1 METGLWIHSVEG
13 PDRATETFCP
23 AESGYLTALNGAIN
37 RGRVYGSAAPLQR
50 QKLIRIGLVRAFD
63 LYSTP
68 LVVLADD
75 LAHLLLRPLARLV
88 EIERYPHP
96 YATADEIAAQT

>member
-1 METGLWIHSVEG
+1 M
-13 PDRATETFCP
+13 
-23 AESGYLTALNGAIN
+23 
-37 RGRVYGSAAPLQR
+37 
-50 QKLIRIGLVRAFD
+50 RAFD
-63 LYSTP
+63 LYSTL